1 MEKLKLLIAEDDAL
15 VRDLYE
21 QSLSGHAFDIEMVE
35 NGEDALKSYKKSH
48 PELILLDSVM
58 PVMTGYSVLKE
69 IRKVCNDKATQVVMV
84 TSLSKGDDVMSFV
97 RLGICGY
104 IVKPFEPDELAA
116 KVMAYCSK
124 VMPDRAKEALAL
136 HDSTIEQWREELEQ
150 KKRAR
155 KDKTGEASDNG
166 GEANLGDE

>member
-1 MEKLKLLIAEDDAL
+1 MEKLRLLIAEDDAL
-15 VRDLYE
+15 VRELYE
-21 QSLSGHAFDIEMVE
+21 QSLSGHAFDVEMVE
-35 NGEDALKSYKKSH
+35 NGADALKSYKKAH
-48 PELILLDSVM
+48 PELIILDSVM

-84 TSLSKGDDVMSFV
+84 TSLSKGDDVMSLV

-124 VMPDRAKEALAL
+124 VFPDRAQEILAV
-136 HDSTIEQWREELEQ
+136 HDSTIKQWREELEQ
-150 KKRAR
+150 KKRAA
-155 KDKTGEASDNG
+155 KDNPEESPESG
-166 GEANLGDE
+166 GE